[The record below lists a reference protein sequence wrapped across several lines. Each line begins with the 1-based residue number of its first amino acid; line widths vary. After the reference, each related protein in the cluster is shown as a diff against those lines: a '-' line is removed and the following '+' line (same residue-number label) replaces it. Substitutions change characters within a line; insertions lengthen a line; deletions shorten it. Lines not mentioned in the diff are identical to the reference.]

1 MINPF
6 LTQLK
11 NELKREFPELGDRIY
26 NNWPA
31 PEVKEKYPY
40 MVVFSDRGKLENLQ
54 HRKIKE
60 FPDKSILYST
70 GYYKLAVDL
79 NYLAS
84 EGELDNQLELVD
96 KMREFFDIDLRLNT
110 QKESEVSRDFS
121 YLISSDNKPVRDY
134 TAIANARFNG
144 FELDQTGP
152 DLQSGDRR
160 AIFHLSC
167 YVPTFKITEP
177 GVWTSVKL
185 EPVDISERQ
194 KITRT

>member
-1 MINPF
+1 MIKPF
-6 LTQLK
+6 LTQLQT
-11 NELKREFPELGDRIY
+11 ELKQEFPELGDRVY
-26 NNWPA
+26 NNWPG
-31 PEVKEKYPY
+31 PEVQEEYPY
-40 MVVFSDRGKLENLQ
+40 MVAFAGRATRERLE

-60 FPDKSILYST
+60 FSDNSILYST
-70 GYYKLAVDL
+70 GYYQMAVDL

-84 EGELDNQLELVD
+84 EGELDDQLELVD
-96 KMREFFDIDLRLNT
+96 KMSDFFDIDLKINT
-110 QKESEVSRDFS
+110 QKESEVSRDIS
-121 YLISSDNKPVRDY
+121 YLIRDY
-134 TAIANARFNG
+134 TATANVRFNG

-160 AIFHLSC
+160 AVFHLSC
-167 YVPTFKITEP
+167 YVPKLKVTKP